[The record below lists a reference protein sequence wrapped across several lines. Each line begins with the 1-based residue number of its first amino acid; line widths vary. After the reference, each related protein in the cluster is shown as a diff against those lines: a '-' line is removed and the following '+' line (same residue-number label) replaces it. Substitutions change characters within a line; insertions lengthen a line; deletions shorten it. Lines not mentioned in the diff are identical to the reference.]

1 MKKEDIEFR
10 KYCQK
15 YNDMVRKLIKQGKTK
30 EAAQIIQ
37 SVAKYLKDW
46 EEYKRSIN
54 IKFNALRSLYASITL
69 EHRKSI
75 KK

>member
-10 KYCQK
+10 KRCQT
-15 YNDMVRKLIKQGKTK
+15 YNDIVYRLIKQGKTQ

-37 SVAKYLKDW
+37 GVARDLREW
-46 EEYKRSIN
+46 ENYKRSIN
-54 IKFNALRSLYASITL
+54 VKFNTLRSLYTSLTL

-75 KK
+75 KT